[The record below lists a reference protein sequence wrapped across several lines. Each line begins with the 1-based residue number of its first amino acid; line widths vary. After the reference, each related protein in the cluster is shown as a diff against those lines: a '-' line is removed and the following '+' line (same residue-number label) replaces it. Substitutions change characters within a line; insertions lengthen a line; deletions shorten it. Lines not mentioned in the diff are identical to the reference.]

1 MPTAASRPAAAPPS
15 AIPESERQRA
25 LDRLRIVD
33 SLPEPVY
40 DDLVKLA
47 ATVCDTPIALVSLI
61 DRDRQWFKA
70 RVGLDDRETARSVA
84 VCDHAIRSPGEL
96 LEVPDLARDPRF
108 ADLPVVENEIAR
120 FYAGAPLVTDEGVAI
135 GTVCVLD
142 NEPRELEPR
151 QRQALASL
159 SRIAMELIDAHA
171 REHQAEVG
179 ALLAKPAA
187 AVAAAATKQTAPVAA
202 PAEPYTVAILELQ
215 DYAGT
220 IARLGERATEK
231 AMQALGLSLEHCL
244 RPELGDHI
252 DRVTSSPEFV
262 ATLSGGDVE
271 ARVEALR
278 GTIERHRGN
287 GLTVLLGSA
296 AASSAEEAPSAVF
309 LRADA
314 ALSREKNRLKA
325 A

>member
-1 MPTAASRPAAAPPS
+1 MSAPAPS
-15 AIPESERQRA
+15 PIPESRRQRA

-40 DDLVKLA
+40 DDLVKVA
-47 ATVCDTPIALVSLI
+47 ATVCDAPIALVSLI

-70 RVGLDDRETARSVA
+70 RVGLDERETARSVA
-84 VCDHAIRSPGEL
+84 VCDHAIRNPEEL
-96 LEVPDLARDPRF
+96 LEVPDLARDARF
-108 ADLPVVENEIAR
+108 ADLPMVENEIAR
-120 FYAGAPLVTDEGVAI
+120 FYAGAPLVTDDGVPI

-142 NEPRELEPR
+142 NEPRQLSAG
-151 QRQALASL
+151 QRAALASL

-179 ALLAKPAA
+179 ALLAKPA
-187 AVAAAATKQTAPVAA
+187 TAA
-202 PAEPYTVAILELQ
+202 PAPAPAAAPAQPYTVAILELQ
-215 DYAGT
+215 NYAGT

-231 AMQALGLSLEHCL
+231 AMQALGEALEQCL
-244 RPELGDHI
+244 RPDLDDHI

-262 ATLSGGDVE
+262 ATLVGGEVE
-271 ARVEALR
+271 ARIEALR
-278 GTIERHRGN
+278 RTVERQRGN

-296 AASSAEEAPSAVF
+296 TAASAEEAPGAVF

-314 ALSREKNRLKA
+314 ALSREKNRLA
-325 A
+325 AA

>member
-84 VCDHAIRSPGEL
+84 VCDHAIRSPGAL

-151 QRQALASL
+151 QRQALESL

-187 AVAAAATKQTAPVAA
+187 AEPPAAAAA
-202 PAEPYTVAILELQ
+202 AEPYTVAILELQ
-215 DYAGT
+215 NYAGT
-220 IARLGERATEK
+220 VERLGERATEK
-231 AMQALGLSLEHCL
+231 AMETLGLSLEHCL

-271 ARVEALR
+271 ARIEALR
-278 GTIERHRGN
+278 GTVERHRGN

>member
-1 MPTAASRPAAAPPS
+1 MSVPAPHSTVAHRPN
-15 AIPESERQRA
+15 IPESQRQRA

-47 ATVCDTPIALVSLI
+47 STVCDTPIALVSLV

-70 RVGLDDRETARSVA
+70 RLGLDERETARSLA
-84 VCDHAIRSPGEL
+84 VCDHAIRNPGEL

-108 ADLPVVENEIAR
+108 AGLPMVQNDIAR
-120 FYAGAPLVTDEGVAI
+120 FYAGAPLVTDEGIPI

-142 NEPRELEPR
+142 NEPRELSDE
-151 QRQALASL
+151 QRAGLASL

-171 REHQAEVG
+171 REHQAEID

-187 AVAAAATKQTAPVAA
+187 IAAATPAPISTAAAASA
-202 PAEPYTVAILELQ
+202 PYTVAILELQ

-220 IARLGERATEK
+220 CARFGERATEK
-231 AMQALGLSLEHCL
+231 SLEALGRALEPCL
-244 RPELGDHI
+244 REDLGDHI
-252 DRVTSSPEFV
+252 DRVSCSPEFV
-262 ATLSGGDVE
+262 ATLVGGDVE
-271 ARVEALR
+271 ARIEALR
-278 GTIERHRGN
+278 RTVERHRSD
-287 GLTVLLGSA
+287 GLTVLIGTA
-296 AASSAEEAPSAVF
+296 AASSADEAPGAVF

-314 ALSREKNRLKA
+314 ALSREKNRHA
-325 A
+325 AAA